1 MSDDFNVIS
10 DDFDIFA
17 AVPSDYDLYSKIK
30 GEVTDN
36 VMSTRPWNSDE
47 LMGRIKDARGYFAHR
62 DAIIDLCNEVAD
74 ATTTPDNDLIKV
86 TLRSAADAVMLFAPE
101 YTPENVGGLA
111 YALNVFNAVKRSAI
125 KDAEVGDA
133 EMVIDLSLTG
143 EQQEAEIR
151 RNINILRRNRSFELK
166 LDASLVDWR
175 KATTYLI
182 ALVNV
187 AGEYVRES
195 NGNAV
200 DCLAFLAVKHYLDMA
215 TYPFAP
221 ASDSVE
227 RIKNAT
233 RIAVSLL
240 SI

>member
-1 MSDDFNVIS
+1 MSNDFDVVS
-10 DDFDIFA
+10 DDFDIFS
-17 AVPSDYDLYSKIK
+17 AVPTDYDLYSKVK

-36 VMSTRPWNSDE
+36 ITASRPWNSDE
-47 LMGRIKDARGYFAHR
+47 LMERIKDVRGYFAHR

-86 TLRSAADAVMLFAPE
+86 ALRSTAEAVMLFTPE

-151 RNINILRRNRSFELK
+151 RNINVLRRARSFK
-166 LDASLVDWR
+166 LNLDKKSVDWR

-195 NGNAV
+195 NGNPV
-200 DCLAFLAVKHYLDMA
+200 DCLAFVAVKHYVDMA

-227 RIKNAT
+227 RIENAT